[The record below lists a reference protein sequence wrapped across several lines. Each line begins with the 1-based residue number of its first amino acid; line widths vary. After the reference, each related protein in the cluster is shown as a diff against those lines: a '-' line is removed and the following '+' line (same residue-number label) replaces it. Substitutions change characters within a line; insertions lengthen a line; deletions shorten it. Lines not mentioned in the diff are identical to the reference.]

1 MRAWREGMRRV
12 NRAPAVLL
20 GVWALTLLVSLP
32 LTAVVRGMLAQHL
45 GSSLAADTAASGVN
59 YDWMQEFSDQ
69 ATGLGVTFKPTI
81 IGFGAVLDNLSAF
94 MDDIERPVVIVGAAS
109 FYILL
114 WIFVAGGVI
123 DRYARDRATRAHGFF
138 ATSGVFFF
146 RFLRLA
152 AVQWIVYAFL
162 FGWMHPWLFDRLY
175 PRMTHETS
183 VERTAFVARVA
194 LYLVFG
200 VLIAAATMI
209 FDYAKVRAVVED
221 RRSMIG
227 AITGA
232 LGFIR
237 RNCGA
242 AVSEVSWTAHVPRTF
257 ARTGAIGNFFFIA
270 QWFPKIGVLQ
280 DEGWNCHQ
288 FHPGTEFFS
297 DYGVYDVSLTV
308 PSGWPLGATGV
319 QRDRVENNDRTTT
332 HRYYQEDVHDFAWT
346 TSPDY
351 LERDA
356 RFEHPVLPAV
366 DMRLLLQPEH
376 AGQAERHFNATR
388 TTLKYYGEW
397 YGAYPYGHITI
408 IDPAYQSGAGGME
421 YPTIFT
427 AGTRWLAPP
436 HVTTPEGVT
445 VHEAGHQFWYGI
457 VGNNEFEDAWM
468 DEGFNTFSTA
478 RAVAEVYDPNYLA
491 LRYFGGFI
499 PWVFR
504 DIALGRET
512 EGNRLA
518 GYRRDAKSD
527 AQSTPTYRYFPA
539 TGGSITYNKTALF
552 QNRLAHAGY
561 VARPEPTWPD
571 SPAAD
576 AI

>member
-123 DRYARDRATRAHGFF
+123 DRYARDRATRTYGFF
-138 ATSGVFFF
+138 ASSGVFFF

-152 AVQWIVYAFL
+152 VVQWIVDAFL
-162 FGWMHPWLFDRLY
+162 FGSMHPWLFDRLY

-242 AVSEVSWTAHVPRTF
+242 AVSLFLANF
-257 ARTGAIGNFFFIA
+257 ALFVIVAGLYALVAPGAGRTGASMWIGFA
-270 QWFPKIGVLQ
+270 IGQLYVI
-280 DEGWNCHQ
+280 G
-288 FHPGTEFFS
+288 
-297 DYGVYDVSLTV
+297 
-308 PSGWPLGATGV
+308 
-319 QRDRVENNDRTTT
+319 
-332 HRYYQEDVHDFAWT
+332 
-346 TSPDY
+346 
-351 LERDA
+351 
-356 RFEHPVLPAV
+356 
-366 DMRLLLQPEH
+366 RLWVKL
-376 AGQAERHFNATR
+376 
-388 TTLKYYGEW
+388 
-397 YGAYPYGHITI
+397 
-408 IDPAYQSGAGGME
+408 
-421 YPTIFT
+421 
-427 AGTRWLAPP
+427 
-436 HVTTPEGVT
+436 V
-445 VHEAGHQFWYGI
+445 FWAS
-457 VGNNEFEDAWM
+457 E
-468 DEGFNTFSTA
+468 
-478 RAVAEVYDPNYLA
+478 
-491 LRYFGGFI
+491 
-499 PWVFR
+499 
-504 DIALGRET
+504 
-512 EGNRLA
+512 
-518 GYRRDAKSD
+518 
-527 AQSTPTYRYFPA
+527 
-539 TGGSITYNKTALF
+539 TALF

>member
-242 AVSEVSWTAHVPRTF
+242 AVSLFLANF
-257 ARTGAIGNFFFIA
+257 ALFVIVAGLYALVAPGAGRTGASMWIGFA
-270 QWFPKIGVLQ
+270 IGQLYVI
-280 DEGWNCHQ
+280 G
-288 FHPGTEFFS
+288 
-297 DYGVYDVSLTV
+297 
-308 PSGWPLGATGV
+308 
-319 QRDRVENNDRTTT
+319 
-332 HRYYQEDVHDFAWT
+332 
-346 TSPDY
+346 
-351 LERDA
+351 
-356 RFEHPVLPAV
+356 
-366 DMRLLLQPEH
+366 RLWVKL
-376 AGQAERHFNATR
+376 
-388 TTLKYYGEW
+388 
-397 YGAYPYGHITI
+397 
-408 IDPAYQSGAGGME
+408 
-421 YPTIFT
+421 
-427 AGTRWLAPP
+427 
-436 HVTTPEGVT
+436 V
-445 VHEAGHQFWYGI
+445 FWAS
-457 VGNNEFEDAWM
+457 E
-468 DEGFNTFSTA
+468 
-478 RAVAEVYDPNYLA
+478 
-491 LRYFGGFI
+491 
-499 PWVFR
+499 
-504 DIALGRET
+504 
-512 EGNRLA
+512 
-518 GYRRDAKSD
+518 
-527 AQSTPTYRYFPA
+527 
-539 TGGSITYNKTALF
+539 TALF

-561 VARPEPTWPD
+561 VARPEPAWPD